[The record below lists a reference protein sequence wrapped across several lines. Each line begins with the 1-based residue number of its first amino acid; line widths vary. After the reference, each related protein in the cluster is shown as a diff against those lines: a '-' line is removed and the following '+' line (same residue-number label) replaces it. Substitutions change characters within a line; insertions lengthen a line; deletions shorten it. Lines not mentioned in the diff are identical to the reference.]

1 MTHSHHHHRH
11 HHHHHGPDR
20 GSHPRQPLPLS
31 LMRMGVPARLG
42 GTAVIAAVLWLAI
55 LWALT

>member
-1 MTHSHHHHRH
+1 MTHSHHHH
-11 HHHHHGPDR
+11 HHHHGPNR

-31 LMRMGVPARLG
+31 LMRIGVPARLG
-42 GTAVIAAVLWLAI
+42 GTAAIAAVLWLAI